1 MDSISGGAGQSTD
14 IARPAIVNQHHRDGV
29 IGGRL
34 HLEPLDNDKGPTAQL
49 SVRDK
54 IRLLI
59 LHEVRERRYGGRHD
73 APPPVD
79 TTQTLGPRNFMFE
92 TQPGRPW
99 EYVVDAPPGH
109 GAEEP
114 MVMVPAIGIS
124 VDSIHTNTR
133 ISALRSAGKHK
144 LKGAVALVVQS
155 RLRAKRAQEQLEA
168 EPERREAIHVDFEMI
183 SISSSDGSW
192 SQGGYDEVLI
202 PMFAPLEDGPPPIVE
217 MDQEEEYE
225 QRKRR
230 RERRRSSFDAE
241 MVAANLKNL
250 KFAARRRSSGA
261 SAAAAA
267 AAARRRSSGA
277 SAIQRSALLAVG
289 ERIDENTVVHGLKPE
304 TNSLIKRSKDDLQRG
319 SSLVNFLRNRR
330 QQMQGKHNR

>member
-1 MDSISGGAGQSTD
+1 MDSISGGAGQST
-14 IARPAIVNQHHRDGV
+14 AIVNQHHRDGV

-34 HLEPLDNDKGPTAQL
+34 DLEPRDNDKGPSAQL

-59 LHEVRERRYGGRHD
+59 LHEVRERRYGRHD

-79 TTQTLGPRNFMFE
+79 TTQTLGPRNFVFE
-92 TQPGRPW
+92 TRPGRPW

-124 VDSIHTNTR
+124 VDAIHTNTR

-155 RLRAKRAQEQLEA
+155 RLRAKRAQEQVEA

-192 SQGGYDEVLI
+192 SLGGYDEVLI

-217 MDQEEEYE
+217 MDREEEYE

-241 MVAANLKNL
+241 MLAGNLKNL

-267 AAARRRSSGA
+267 AAAAAARRRSSGA
-277 SAIQRSALLAVG
+277 SAIQMSALLAVG

-304 TNSLIKRSKDDLQRG
+304 TNSLIKRGKDGLQRG

-330 QQMQGKHNR
+330 QQIQGKHNR